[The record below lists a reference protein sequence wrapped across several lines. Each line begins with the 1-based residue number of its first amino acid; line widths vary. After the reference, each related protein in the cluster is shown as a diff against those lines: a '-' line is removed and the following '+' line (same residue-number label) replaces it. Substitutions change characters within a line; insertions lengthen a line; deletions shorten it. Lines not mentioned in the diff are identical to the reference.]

1 MSTTTIRVSTKTRD
15 VLREMAGMI
24 GLSMQ
29 EIVERA
35 IESYRREQLLQT
47 ANTAYAALRA
57 DSNAWQAYQAEQTE
71 WDVTL
76 ADGLKEG

>member
-1 MSTTTIRVSTKTRD
+1 MSTTTIRVSTTTRD
-15 VLREMAGMI
+15 TLREMAGTI

-35 IESYRREQLLQT
+35 IESYHREHLLQS

-57 DSNAWQAYQAEQTE
+57 DSNTWQAYQAEQAQ
-71 WDVTL
+71 WDATL
-76 ADGLKEG
+76 TDGLKGE